1 MSGSAS
7 RSAATRRR
15 SCSAWRKA
23 NNRATANASGGGL
36 SARTAA
42 LEQGIGRNRSPVN
55 EQLDGVGGGLQR
67 VQRAKQTD
75 GGIVR
80 RRHDLSDFDRPVLRE
95 RDEIGEG
102 PADIHPHPHPS
113 TSPLPTPMRN
123 AECGMRN

>member
-1 MSGSAS
+1 MFFFIMIRRPP
-7 RSAATRRR
+7 RSTLFPYTTLFR
-15 SCSAWRKA
+15 SCDA
-23 NNRATANASGGGL
+23 G
-36 SARTAA
+36 TAA
-42 LEQGIGRNRSPVN
+42 LEQGIGRNRSTVN

-67 VQRAKQTD
+67 VQRAKQAD

-102 PADIHPHPHPS
+102 PADVDAYPHDPA
-113 TSPLPTPMRN
+113 TPLPTPVRN